1 MAIHSVVCIKQV
13 PDTTQVRIDPETG
26 SLIRQG
32 IPSVINPF
40 DLHAI
45 EAALTLRDRFGGTVT
60 ALSMGPPQAEE
71 SLRKVMGYGAS
82 RAVLLT
88 DRAFAGADTLATTH
102 ALAAAVRRLDGELPV
117 DLVICGK
124 QSIDGDTGQVGPG
137 LARRLGFSQLTY
149 ICSLEGMDPEART
162 ITAWR
167 QREDGRELLE
177 ADLPAA
183 LTITETCNRIRYA
196 ALPDLIAAQTMEVE
210 VWTVDDI
217 EVDRAQLGLKGSPTR
232 VKKIFAPP
240 ARERGEMLTEAAPE
254 PAAAAALLL
263 DRLTAQGLS
272 LSPEGVAFTPAAGAA
287 ASAGSGGAAE
297 GAGGDA

>member
-45 EAALTLRDRFGGTVT
+45 EAALTLRDQFGGQVT

-71 SLRKVMGYGAS
+71 SLRKVLGFGAA

-102 ALAAAVRRLDGELPV
+102 ALAAAIRRLDSEMPV

-137 LARRLGFSQLTY
+137 LARRLGYSQLTY
-149 ICSLEGMDPEART
+149 ICSLDQVDLEARK

-183 LTITETCNRIRYA
+183 LTITETCNHIRYA
-196 ALPDLIAAQTMEVE
+196 ALPDLIAAQTMNVE
-210 VWTVDDI
+210 TWTADDI

-232 VKKIFAPP
+232 VKKIFAPQ
-240 ARERGEMLTEAAPE
+240 ARQRGEMLTDTGPD
-254 PAAAAALLL
+254 PAAASALLL
-263 DRLTAQGLS
+263 DKLAERGLID
-272 LSPEGVAFTPAAGAA
+272 V
-287 ASAGSGGAAE
+287 
-297 GAGGDA
+297 

>member
-40 DLHAI
+40 DLYAI
-45 EAALTLRDRFGGTVT
+45 EAALYLRDQFGGQVT

-71 SLRKVMGYGAS
+71 SLRKVLGFGAA

-102 ALAAAVRRLDGELPV
+102 ALAAAIRRLDSEMPV

-137 LARRLGFSQLTY
+137 LARRLGYSQLTY
-149 ICSLEGMDPEART
+149 ICSLDKVDLEART

-183 LTITETCNRIRYA
+183 LTITEACNHIRYA
-196 ALPDLIAAQTMEVE
+196 ALPDLIAAQTMAVE
-210 VWTVDDI
+210 TWTADDI

-232 VKKIFAPP
+232 VKKIFAPQ
-240 ARERGEMLTEAAPE
+240 ARQRGEMLTDNSPE
-254 PAAAAALLL
+254 PAAASTLLL
-263 DRLTAQGLS
+263 DRLSERGLI
-272 LSPEGVAFTPAAGAA
+272 
-287 ASAGSGGAAE
+287 
-297 GAGGDA
+297 GDA

>member
-40 DLHAI
+40 DLHAV
-45 EAALTLRDRFGGTVT
+45 EAALALRDQFGGQVT

-71 SLRKVMGYGAS
+71 SLRKVLGYGAQ

-88 DRAFAGADTLATTH
+88 DKAFAGADTLATTH
-102 ALAAAVRRLDGELPV
+102 ALAAAIRRLDSEQPV

-137 LARRLGFSQLTY
+137 LAWRLGFSQLTY
-149 ICSLEGMDPEART
+149 ICSLKTVDLEART

-177 ADLPAA
+177 ARLPAA
-183 LTITETCNRIRYA
+183 LTITETCNHIRYA
-196 ALPDLIAAQTMEVE
+196 ALPDLIAAQTMEIE
-210 VWTVDDI
+210 TWTAADI
-217 EVDRAQLGLKGSPTR
+217 EVDRSQLGLKGSPTR

-240 ARERGEMLTEAAPE
+240 ARQRGEMLTDTSPD
-254 PAAAAALLL
+254 PAAAAALLM
-263 DRLTAQGLS
+263 DRLAEKGLI
-272 LSPEGVAFTPAAGAA
+272 GNV
-287 ASAGSGGAAE
+287 
-297 GAGGDA
+297 